1 MATYLLYLHVSG
13 QFHLIVGLLHMFGF
27 NLPETHHRYLL
38 ASSFTDFWRRINIYW
53 KDFIMKLFFYPAF
66 FALRGIGTLRAIA
79 LATLLAFFATWA
91 LHAGN
96 GFGSGA
102 NFCSLGKTSRSG
114 ASWRYWY

>member
-1 MATYLLYLHVSG
+1 MTDAKDVAEFMVATYLLYLHVSG

-66 FALRGIGTLRAIA
+66 FALKRIGTLRAIA
-79 LATLLAFFATWA
+79 
-91 LHAGN
+91 AGDAR
-96 GFGSGA
+96 GVSSRPGRCIRGSG
-102 NFCSLGKTSRSG
+102 SG
-114 ASWRYWY
+114 FAATFS